1 MSSTHADNDLP
12 AAYAAGTLPR
22 REPRGILGF
31 FLRLGAGGIEP
42 LLFLLPALILVGGVY
57 IAPLVGAFLDS
68 FKDVS
73 LLGGDT
79 RWVGLANY
87 RDLLNG
93 NVLATVLRTIVW
105 VGLTVAGAT
114 VLGLTLAVALDK
126 PIPGRLFFRIVLVL
140 PWIFPSSIVALMWRF
155 TLHPYYGTLIN
166 FLRSIRLVGDVNF
179 FTSGFAFPTA
189 LIINILVSFPFVFL
203 SALAGLQAIP
213 SEVMEAARI
222 DGATAWQ
229 RFRYITFGYL
239 RPVLWT
245 SAIILAAWTMVSFD
259 LVFVLTGGGPGDETD
274 LLAISIYRAGFQDF
288 HIGLASA
295 TATLTVL
302 LVMGFGYFY
311 VRNATREAT

>member
-1 MSSTHADNDLP
+1 VSSVHAHDDIP
-12 AAYAAGTLPR
+12 AALAAGNSLR
-22 REPRGILGF
+22 REPRGIVGF
-31 FLRLGAGGIEP
+31 ILRLGAGGIEP
-42 LLFLLPALILVGGVY
+42 LLFLAPALILVGGVY
-57 IAPLVGAFLDS
+57 IAPLIGALLDS

-73 LLGGDT
+73 LFGGAT
-79 RWVGLANY
+79 TWVGLANY
-87 RDLLNG
+87 REMLNG
-93 NVLATVLRTIVW
+93 DVLATIARTIVW

-114 VLGLTLAVALDK
+114 ALGLVLAVALDK

-155 TLHPYYGTLIN
+155 TLHPYYGTLTN
-166 FLRSIRLVGDVNF
+166 FLRDIGLTGDMNF
-179 FTSGFAFPTA
+179 FTSGLAFPTA

-213 SEVMEAARI
+213 SEVMEAAHI

-239 RPVLWT
+239 KPVLWT

-259 LVFVLTGGGPGDETD
+259 LVFVLTGGGPGDETE
-274 LLAISIYRAGFQDF
+274 LLAISIYRSGFLDF

-295 TATLTVL
+295 TAMLTVL